1 MNRWKYEIEES
12 EGGRETEEKEM
23 RTEFLIPSKHR
34 KGHVISINFRLV
46 HQSEVDKNYYRVF
59 A

>member
-1 MNRWKYEIEES
+1 MNRRKYEIEDS
-12 EGGRETEEKEM
+12 EGGRRTKEKEL
-23 RTEFLIPSKHR
+23 RTEFLIPPQHR
-34 KGHVISINFRLV
+34 KDHAISINFRLA

>member
-12 EGGRETEEKEM
+12 DGVRETKEKEM
-23 RTEFLIPSKHR
+23 RTELFIPSKHR
-34 KGHVISINFRLV
+34 KGYVISINFHLV
-46 HQSEVDKNYYRVF
+46 HQSEVDKSYFRVF